1 MRFLWV
7 GVLGVALASPALA
20 QDYNWS
26 GLYLGAHGGYAWGEH
41 EGTGTYTD
49 PTWAPCATGC
59 KVLDPEKG
67 SIDLEGGLGGGQIGF
82 NLQRGAFVFGLEGD
96 ASWLGADGEGTFISD
111 YDNANGTNQGGDG
124 TTDYTWN
131 IKTEMEWL
139 ATLRGRVGVLVSPR
153 LLVYGTGGIAWAGL
167 SSDETVTGFAP
178 QGFNPPQT
186 TVLASSSETAT
197 GWVAGAGAEWAFA
210 PNWSL
215 KSEWQH
221 IQFDDL
227 DTKFVG
233 TAYPGAI
240 NEIKG
245 YANDSFPGSLSVD
258 VIKVGVNYRFGEPAP
273 AIAPLK

>member
-1 MRFLWV
+1 MRILLV
-7 GVLGVALASPALA
+7 GALGVALASPVLA
-20 QDYNWS
+20 QDFNWS

-49 PTWAPCATGC
+49 PTWAPCAAGC

-82 NLQRGAFVFGLEGD
+82 NLQRGGLVFGLEGD
-96 ASWLGADGEGTFISD
+96 ASWLNADGEGTFISD
-111 YDNANGTNQGGDG
+111 DG
-124 TTDYTWN
+124 NDGSTDYTWN

-139 ATLRGRVGVLVSPR
+139 ATLRGRLGILVKPN
-153 LLVYGTGGIAWAGL
+153 LLIYGTGGIAWAGL
-167 SSDETVTGFAP
+167 SSDETVTGFPP

-197 GWVAGAGAEWAFA
+197 GWVAGAGAELALGHG
-210 PNWSL
+210 WSL

-221 IQFDDL
+221 MQFDDL
-227 DTKFVG
+227 DTQFVG

-240 NEIKG
+240 NEING
-245 YANDSFPGSLSVD
+245 YANDSFPGSLTVD
-258 VIKVGVNYRFGEPAP
+258 VIKVGVNYKFGGAEPAL
-273 AIAPLK
+273 APLK